1 MVNFAS
7 ETEMF
12 DAMRE
17 KLYASVIS
25 DIVDSLGAR
34 NQGMRADVRPVY
46 EGAVVV
52 GRAYPVL
59 TADTYKLIDDPYG
72 GEIDAVDSLKPNDVM
87 VVCTQRSSRTC
98 FWGELLST
106 AARARGAR
114 GIVIDGTARDIA
126 QITKMKF
133 PTFATGIYMVD
144 SAGRSIVIDHNCP
157 VDCGGVLVNPGDII
171 FGDIDGVVVIPR
183 ELEKEVIPLALEKVS
198 KENQV
203 RDELLKGSL
212 LRDAYNKYGV
222 L

>member
-1 MVNFAS
+1 MVRFAS

-12 DAMRE
+12 DTMQD
-17 KLYASVIS
+17 KLYTSVIS
-25 DIVDSLGAR
+25 DTIDHLGAR
-34 NQGMRADVRPVY
+34 NQGMRPDIRPMW

-59 TADTYKLIDDPYG
+59 TADVYKLVDDPYG

-87 VVCTQRSSRTC
+87 VVCTQRSTRTC

-114 GIVIDGTARDIA
+114 GIVIDGYTRDVA
-126 QITKMKF
+126 QITRMKF

-144 SAGRSIVIDHNCP
+144 SAGRSIVIDHGCP

-171 FGDIDGVVVIPR
+171 FGDIDGVVVIPK

-198 KENQV
+198 KENQL
-203 RDELLKGSL
+203 REELLKGSL
-212 LRDAYNKYGV
+212 LRDAYNKYGI

>member
-1 MVNFAS
+1 MSKFAS

-12 DAMRE
+12 DIMRKE
-17 KLYASVIS
+17 LYASVIS
-25 DIVDSLGAR
+25 DVIDSLGVR
-34 NQGMRADVRPVY
+34 YQGMRPDIRPIY
-46 EGAVVV
+46 EGAVVT

-59 TADTYKLIDDPYG
+59 TADVYKLIDDPYG
-72 GEIDAVDSLKPNDVM
+72 SEIEAVDSLKPNDVM
-87 VVCTQRSSRTC
+87 VVCTQRSTRTC

-114 GIVIDGTARDIA
+114 GIVIDGYTRDVA
-126 QITKMKF
+126 QISRMEF

-183 ELEKEVIPLALEKVS
+183 EMEREVISLALEKMR

-203 RDELLKGSL
+203 REELLKGAMLS
-212 LRDAYNKYGV
+212 DVYAKYKT

>member
-1 MVNFAS
+1 MVDFAS
-7 ETEMF
+7 ETGMF
-12 DAMRE
+12 DTMRD

-25 DIVDSLGAR
+25 DTIDSLGAH
-34 NQGMRADVRPVY
+34 NQGMRADIRPMWA
-46 EGAVVV
+46 GAVVV

-59 TADTYKLIDDPYG
+59 TADVYKLVDDPYG

-87 VVCTQRSSRTC
+87 VVCTQRSTRTC

-114 GIVIDGTARDIA
+114 GIVIDGSTRDVA

-133 PTFATGIYMVD
+133 PTFATGVYMVD

-198 KENQV
+198 KENQL

-212 LRDAYNKYGV
+212 LRDAYNKYHV